1 MMASMFS
8 AGAALLLAASASAQ
22 TAHPAPTT
30 EDRLRVVRMAA
41 MTTAHAD
48 AAAYL
53 ETERRHDRFVV
64 ASSDV
69 RPPRSNVRYDVMIAS
84 R

>member
-22 TAHPAPTT
+22 TVAPVPIL
-30 EDRLRVVRMAA
+30 EDRLHVVRMAA
-41 MTTAHAD
+41 MTAAHAD

-53 ETERRHDRFVV
+53 ETERRHDRIVV
-64 ASSDV
+64 VSSDM
-69 RPPRSNVRYDVMIAS
+69 RPLRSNVRYDVAIAS

>member
-41 MTTAHAD
+41 MTAAHDD
-48 AAAYL
+48 ASAYL
-53 ETERRHDRFVV
+53 EMERRHDRIVV
-64 ASSDV
+64 ASSDM
-69 RPPRSNVRYDVMIAS
+69 RPLRSNVRYDVAIAS

>member
-1 MMASMFS
+1 
-8 AGAALLLAASASAQ
+8 
-22 TAHPAPTT
+22 
-30 EDRLRVVRMAA
+30 MAA

>member
-22 TAHPAPTT
+22 TTAPPSLP
-30 EDRLRVVRMAA
+30 DYRMRVVRMAA
-41 MTTAHAD
+41 AEAARED
-48 AAAYL
+48 AIAYL
-53 ETERRHDRFVV
+53 DAERHRSRVV
-64 ASSDV
+64 SASSDA
-69 RPPRSNVRYDVMIAS
+69 RPAPRPARYDMVLAS

>member
-22 TAHPAPTT
+22 TVAPVPIL
-30 EDRLRVVRMAA
+30 EDRLHVVRMAA
-41 MTTAHAD
+41 MTAAHAD

-53 ETERRHDRFVV
+53 ETERRHDRIVV
-64 ASSDV
+64 SSDM
-69 RPPRSNVRYDVMIAS
+69 RPLRSNVRYDVAIAS